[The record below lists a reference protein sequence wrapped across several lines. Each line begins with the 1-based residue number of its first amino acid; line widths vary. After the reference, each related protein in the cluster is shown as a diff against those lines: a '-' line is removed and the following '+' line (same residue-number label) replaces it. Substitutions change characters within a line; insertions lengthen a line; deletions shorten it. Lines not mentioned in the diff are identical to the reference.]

1 MLPLEKQIK
10 INSIICESC
19 HGSEFYSKEMI
30 EVLYERLDILY
41 KSFEASEY
49 VNTNP
54 IKLVNDYIKSTVNI
68 RHSYFEKFM
77 GEIDFFP
84 KYEGIYR
91 TGYAALALKEA
102 MCAGYAEAVRVLL
115 AMYDIKTHTLLAKLP
130 GANKQLLH
138 YVVVAEDKDGTYKIL
153 DPERQANCEKKG
165 YDFNK
170 YMDSMIYIIPDEQF
184 SNNKLG
190 ENGVGERAEDFLKRP
205 TTISC
210 NGIEGAIQLVEII
223 KKGNENNVSENQ
235 GRKI

>member
-102 MCAGYAEAVRVLL
+102 MCAGYAEAVRMLL

-205 TTISC
+205 TTNSQK
-210 NGIEGAIQLVEII
+210 GIEGAIQLVEII
-223 KKGNENNVSENQ
+223 KKGNENNVSENK